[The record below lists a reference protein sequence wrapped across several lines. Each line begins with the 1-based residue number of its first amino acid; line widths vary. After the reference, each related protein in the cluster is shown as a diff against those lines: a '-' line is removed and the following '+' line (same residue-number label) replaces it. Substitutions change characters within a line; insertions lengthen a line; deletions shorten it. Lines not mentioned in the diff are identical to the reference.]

1 MPASPADPG
10 KPLLP
15 RRMYFIAAGAAGLF
29 FGWMFAYVTEVG
41 VPGWWI
47 GALYAVPVAVSWYR
61 PMTAWWITLALLVLM
76 TIFGID
82 YWRPWFLPELVV
94 QSLVLFT
101 VAVTTARRVTAAAFL
116 ITLGAGLLSA
126 LWTGAEQPYAAQGMA
141 NWALSL
147 LAATLI
153 GYGFR
158 TRRLSTLRIAE
169 EHGKRRILEERARIA
184 RELHD
189 VVAHHMSIIAVQAAT
204 FPNRVKEAAPAEVL
218 REFREI
224 NAAASASLAELRQL
238 LGVLRGDRDD
248 PAASPRAGLGALE
261 ELVESARR
269 AGTPVRLELPERS
282 AELGAALS
290 HTAYRIVQEALSNV
304 VKHAGGAPTV
314 VTARLD
320 GGDLVLEVVNEPAP
334 APASGAEP
342 GYGLVGMRERVAT
355 LSGELFAGELS
366 DGRYAVRAVLPQGER

>member
-1 MPASPADPG
+1 MPASPADPD

-15 RRMYFIAAGAAGLF
+15 RRLYLITAGLSGLLI
-29 FGWMFAYVTEVG
+29 GWMFAYVTEVG
-41 VPGWWI
+41 VSGWPM
-47 GALYAVPVAVSWYR
+47 GALYAAPVAVSWYR
-61 PMTAWWITLALLVLM
+61 PVTAWWMTLALLTMM
-76 TIFGID
+76 TVVGID
-82 YWRPWFLPELVV
+82 YWRPWFLPEMVV

-101 VAVTTARRVTAAAFL
+101 VAVTSARRVTAAAFL
-116 ITLGAGLLSA
+116 ITLGAGSSAA
-126 LWTGAEQPYAAQGMA
+126 LWVGTEGPYVAQGMA
-141 NWALSL
+141 NWALGL

-169 EHGKRRILEERARIA
+169 EHGRRRILEERARIA

-189 VVAHHMSIIAVQAAT
+189 VVAHHMSVIAVQAAT
-204 FPNRVKEAAPAEVL
+204 FPNRAKEGASAEAL

-224 NAAASASLAELRQL
+224 NTAARASLTELRQL

-248 PAASPRAGLGALE
+248 PPASPGLEALE

-282 AELGAALS
+282 AEPAAALS
-290 HTAYRIVQEALSNV
+290 HAAYRIVQEALSNV

-314 VTARLD
+314 VTVGLD
-320 GGDLVLEVVNEPAP
+320 GGALVLEVVNEPGP
-334 APASGAEP
+334 GSVPGA
-342 GYGLVGMRERVAT
+342 GYGLVGMRERVAA
-355 LSGELFAGELS
+355 LSGELSAGVRP
-366 DGRYAVRAVLPQGER
+366 DGRYAVRAVLPEGDR